1 MRKLIFVI
9 TILLSGISLL
19 AQNNYNRLLLHNN
32 EGETKGFIIDKIDS
46 LTFSNSGDS
55 FIANIN
61 IGEAAET
68 YEINSID
75 SIGFAS
81 VPGAVAAKI
90 NVINSTVSSVTVDI
104 TRTTSCVG
112 FKLACMTLSSISSMS
127 DESLA
132 DYIDKNIPDIYE
144 EDFDDVTINI
154 DMNYNTTYSVVT
166 VGYDEYGL
174 LCDVERA
181 SYTTPSEDLVGNP
194 NVIVEVVEN
203 NLYDFTIKFIPN
215 SDVSKYN
222 VIIGAA
228 GSIESQFGMFSSAY
242 GWDNLSDM
250 ITDWGLEFIG
260 TKTHQ
265 WTDKT
270 PNTEYE
276 IFVLPWDV
284 EGTAAPYT
292 VFTFK
297 TVSNGGEGIA
307 KVNIELGSYEL
318 MYWGFEQLPSQFLT
332 FTPNDQTSAYRFGVY
347 LAENYNAD
355 VAGYQADLCSD
366 PFMPTEGWF
375 HYEAITTD
383 YQINPNI
390 SCVAIAAAKNINDE
404 WGPVT
409 ELFFTTPNEMPEF
422 SQRNSIVSRFDSE
435 TDKQHI
441 IMKPVILEYEIS
453 GR

>member
-1 MRKLIFVI
+1 MRRLIFVF

-32 EGETKGFIIDKIDS
+32 EGETKGYIIDKIDS

-61 IGEAAET
+61 VGEEAET

-81 VPGAVAAKI
+81 VPGAVAAEI
-90 NVINSTVSSVTVDI
+90 NVINSTISSVTVDI
-104 TRTTSCVG
+104 NRTTSCAR
-112 FKLACMTLSSISSMS
+112 FKLACMTFSSISSMS
-127 DESLA
+127 DEYLA
-132 DYIDKNIPDIYE
+132 DYINKNIPDVYE

-154 DMNYNTTYSVVT
+154 DMNYNTTYSIVT
-166 VGYDEYGL
+166 VGFDKYGV

-203 NLYDFTIKFIPN
+203 NLYDFTIKFTPN
-215 SDVSKYN
+215 SDVSRYD
-222 VIIGAA
+222 VMVGAA
-228 GSIESQFGMFSSAY
+228 GSIESQYGMFSSY
-242 GWDNLSDM
+242 FGWGNISDM
-250 ITDWGLEFIG
+250 LTDWGLEFTG
-260 TKTHQ
+260 TTTHQ

-276 IFVLPWDV
+276 VYVQSWDV
-284 EGTAAPYT
+284 EGTVAPYT
-292 VFTFK
+292 VFKFK
-297 TVSNGGEGIA
+297 TVSNGGEGVA
-307 KVNIELGSYEL
+307 KVEIELGSYEL
-318 MYWGFEQLPSQFLT
+318 MDWGFELLPSQFLT

-355 VAGYQADLCSD
+355 VAGYQEDLCSD
-366 PFMPTEGWF
+366 PSMPTEGWF
-375 HYEAITTD
+375 QYETITTD
-383 YQINPNI
+383 FQIDPNT

-404 WGPVT
+404 WGPIT

-422 SQRNSIVSRFDSE
+422 LPSGNIIGRFE
-435 TDKQHI
+435 IKVDKTES
-441 IMKPVILEYEIS
+441 KPVILEYEIS